1 MSGVD
6 PLLAWRAE
14 FPILEQS
21 VYLVN
26 HSLGAMP
33 RAVYGEL
40 RDFAD
45 AWAERGVRAWGEGWW
60 DLPLTV
66 GNMLAG
72 LMNAPA
78 GSVAMMQNVTV
89 AMEAVV
95 AGYEWRGSR
104 NGIVTTD
111 VDFPSVLYLLEGW
124 TRHGARVVR
133 VPSAD
138 GLDLDVERVIAAI
151 DESTRL
157 VVLSHVLFR
166 SARLIDPTP
175 VVRRAREVGAHVVL
189 DTYQSLG
196 AVPVDATALDV
207 DYIVGGSVKWLCGGP
222 GAGYLYVKPSR
233 LAERTTAFAGWQ
245 AHEDPFAFDPGPL
258 RPRADT
264 GRFLNGTPHVPCLYA
279 ARAGYA
285 IIAAV
290 GVAAIRARSI
300 ALTGRLIERA
310 DEYGFTVVAPRDPA
324 GRGGSVILN
333 VPEAEAVARTL
344 IDREFIV
351 DYRPGAGIRIGPHF
365 YNTEDEVDSI
375 AREIRNILA
384 AGAHRE
390 YIGAG
395 RTGH

>member
-1 MSGVD
+1 MSEAD
-6 PLLAWRAE
+6 PLLAWRSE

-33 RAVYGEL
+33 RGVYGEL
-40 RDFAD
+40 REFAD

-60 DLPLTV
+60 ELPLTV

-89 AMEAVV
+89 AMEAIL
-95 AGYEWRGSR
+95 AGYDWRGDR

-111 VDFPSVLYLLEGW
+111 VDFPSVLYLLDGW

-138 GLDLDVERVIAAI
+138 GLELEVERLVAAI
-151 DESTRL
+151 DETTRL
-157 VVLSHVLFR
+157 VVLSHVLFK
-166 SARLIDPTP
+166 SARLIDPAP

-196 AVPVDATALDV
+196 TVPVDATGLDV

-222 GAGYLYVKPSR
+222 GAGYLYVKPGV
-233 LAERTTAFAGWQ
+233 LAEQTTAFAGWQ

-258 RPRADT
+258 RPRPDA

-279 ARAGYA
+279 ARAGYS
-285 IIAAV
+285 IIREV
-290 GVAAIRARSI
+290 GVPAIRERSI
-300 ALTGRLIERA
+300 RLTNRLIERA
-310 DEYGFTVVAPRDPA
+310 DEYDFTVVAPRDPA
-324 GRGGSVILN
+324 RRGGSVILN

-344 IDREFIV
+344 IAREFIV

-365 YNTEDEVDSI
+365 YNTEDEVDAI

-390 YIGAG
+390 HIGAG